1 MKHTLCIRPAS
12 LTLLFFVL
20 LITSC
25 GKNDSGTSIK
35 TPGTAIATQGTLEIT
50 VRGKGELKPLKEEA
64 INSQTWGVIAF
75 MWDHGQPV
83 KAGDVV
89 LRLDDSDTKENL
101 ERDRLELAIRQA
113 RLVKTDKT
121 EAKRLH
127 SAELGVKST
136 ETVLTSKKIELEEL
150 RNLPDPDKLE
160 NARNTLASA
169 QRILELRTSE
179 LDIVRKLYSKGA
191 VSYSDVQNAETELD
205 RARIDMEKAKTNLHK
220 TEAGP
225 SVEEMRQGE
234 LAVQMEQLNQDRTA
248 KQYKATESSC
258 ETNVENARRNV
269 KQQQDTIKRNEDRL
283 KKFTEKA
290 PTDGVALYAP
300 GHHGMPWQPG
310 SDTGRGLKIMSIPDL
325 SKMKAVVSIP
335 ENDISGISKGQKAR
349 IRVTAIQNM
358 VFTGEV
364 TKIVELAKDE
374 FEDLD
379 AYTKEKLGRAERRV
393 FTVEIT
399 LNEQDARL
407 CPGFNAFVEIIVDE
421 KRDAVIIPLAAVAIS
436 STGESYVE
444 LLLPSGDYVKTPVEV
459 AAYDGGRAQVSGGI
473 KPGDAV
479 KLITDG
485 EKLFRAGNTTNEETA
500 NGG

>member
-1 MKHTLCIRPAS
+1 MRLIPCTK
-12 LTLLFFVL
+12 LTCVILACCAMT
-20 LITSC
+20 ITSC
-25 GKNDSGTSIK
+25 GKGGGDSK
-35 TPGTAIATQGTLEIT
+35 EPGTATAVQGTLEIV
-50 VRGKGELKPLKEEA
+50 VRGKGELKPVKEEA
-64 INSQTWGVIAF
+64 ITSQTWGVIAF
-75 MWDHGQPV
+75 MWDHGRPV

-89 LRLDDSDTKENL
+89 LRLDDTDTKEYL

-113 RLVKTDKT
+113 RSVKTDKN

-127 SAELGVKST
+127 SAELSVKSS
-136 ETVLTSKKIELEEL
+136 ETVLDSKKIELEEL
-150 RNLPDPDKLE
+150 RNLPDPDALQ
-160 NARNTLASA
+160 NARNTLASS

-179 LDIVRKLYSKGA
+179 LDIVRQLYNRGA
-191 VSYSDVQNAETELD
+191 VSLSDVQNAQTELE
-205 RARIDMEKAKTNLHK
+205 RARIDMEKAKTTLHK

-225 SVEEMRQGE
+225 SVEEMRQAE
-234 LAVQMEQLNQDRTA
+234 LAAQIEQLNQDRTA

-258 ETNVENARRNV
+258 ETNTENARRNV
-269 KQQQDTIKRNEDRL
+269 KQQSDTIKRNEDRL

-310 SDTGRGLKIMSIPDL
+310 GDTGRGLKIMSIPDL

-335 ENDISGISKGQKAR
+335 ESDIAGISKGQKAR
-349 IRVTAIQNM
+349 IKVTAIQG
-358 VFTGEV
+358 VGFTGEV

-379 AYTKEKLGRAERRV
+379 NYTKEKLGRAERRV

-399 LNEQDARL
+399 VNEQDERL
-407 CPGFNAFVEIIVDE
+407 RPGFNAFVEIVVNE
-421 KRDAVIIPLAAVAIS
+421 KRDAVIIPLAAVAIG

-444 LLLPSGDYVKTPVEV
+444 VLSPSGDYVRTPVEV
-459 AAYDGGRAQVSGGI
+459 EAYNGGMAQVTGGI

-479 KLITDG
+479 RLITDG
-485 EKLFRAGNTTNEETA
+485 EKLFRAGNNTNGEAA